1 MAYLVTIDF
10 LNKILCDYIFNNAKK
25 NELTCNLNISLLTY
39 TELFENIFN

>member
-25 NELTCNLNISLLTY
+25 NELTCNLNINLLIY
-39 TELFENIFN
+39 SKLLENIFN